1 MTCRRRP
8 PCLRRSVRA
17 GTGACPYKEITM
29 EFLRNVTIGQYV
41 PGNSVIHRLDP
52 RVKIILLLIFP
63 VQVFL
68 LRTERWWDSLLPAV
82 FLAVVTILSG
92 LNIRF
97 VLRGLRSVMILV
109 LITFFFNILFT
120 EGTTLVSWSFI
131 RITREGLSFGMIMS
145 MRLIYVVLATSLLT
159 LCTSPLQ
166 ITDALESLMRWGRI
180 FRLPV
185 HEIAMMMSIALRF
198 IPTLMEELERII
210 KAQMARGAD
219 FERGS
224 LMKRVRSFVPV
235 LVPLFVQAFRHAD
248 DLAVAMESRCYHG
261 GEGRTR
267 VRILRMGA
275 LDLLAVVLT
284 GAFLIALTIVD
295 TYPL

>member
-1 MTCRRRP
+1 
-8 PCLRRSVRA
+8 V
-17 GTGACPYKEITM
+17 

-52 RVKIILLLIFP
+52 RVKILLLL
-63 VQVFL
+63 VFL
-68 LRTERWWDSLLPAV
+68 VQIFTLQIERWWESILPGLFLLLV
-82 FLAVVTILSG
+82 LFLSRLS
-92 LNIRF
+92 IIF

-109 LITFFFNILFT
+109 LITFMFNILFT
-120 EGTTLVSWSFI
+120 EGTALVSFYFI
-131 RITREGLSFGMIMS
+131 RVTREGLAFGIIMS
-145 MRLIYVVLATSLLT
+145 MRLIYVVLATSILT

-180 FRLPV
+180 FKLPV

-198 IPTLMEELERII
+198 IPTLMEELERIV

-224 LMKRVRSFVPV
+224 MIRRAKSFIPV
-235 LVPLFVQAFRHAD
+235 LVPLFVQAFKHAD

-267 VRILRMGA
+267 IRVLKMAG
-275 LDLLAVVLT
+275 LDLLAVVIA
-284 GAFLIALTIVD
+284 GIFMIALTLVD
-295 TYPL
+295 TYPF

>member
-1 MTCRRRP
+1 M
-8 PCLRRSVRA
+8 
-17 GTGACPYKEITM
+17 
-29 EFLRNVTIGQYV
+29 

-52 RVKIILLLIFP
+52 RVKILLLLIFL
-63 VQVFL
+63 VQIFL
-68 LRTERWWDSLLPAV
+68 LRTERWWDSLLPGL
-82 FLAVVTILSG
+82 FLIVVMILSR
-92 LNIRF
+92 LNVKF
-97 VLRGLRSVMILV
+97 VLRGLKSVMILV
-109 LITFFFNILFT
+109 LITFIFNVFFA
-120 EGTTLVSWSFI
+120 EGTTLVSFYFI
-131 RITREGLSFGMIMS
+131 RITREGLAFGIIMS

-166 ITDALESLMRWGRI
+166 ITDALESLMRWGRL

-219 FERGS
+219 FEKGP
-224 LMKRVRSFVPV
+224 LLVRVKSFVPV
-235 LVPLFVQAFRHAD
+235 LVPLFVQAFKHAD

-267 VRILRMGA
+267 VRVLKMGG
-275 LDLLAVVLT
+275 LDILAVMITGIFMITLT
-284 GAFLIALTIVD
+284 FVD
-295 TYPL
+295 TYL

>member
-1 MTCRRRP
+1 
-8 PCLRRSVRA
+8 
-17 GTGACPYKEITM
+17 M

-52 RVKIILLLIFP
+52 RVKILLLL
-63 VQVFL
+63 VFL
-68 LRTERWWDSLLPAV
+68 VQIFMLQVERWWDSILPGI
-82 FLAVVTILSG
+82 FLFVVLILSR
-92 LNIRF
+92 LSIKF
-97 VLRGLRSVMILV
+97 VMRGLRSVMILV
-109 LITFFFNILFT
+109 LITFIFNIFFT
-120 EGTTLVSWSFI
+120 EGTTLVSFSFI
-131 RITREGLSFGMIMS
+131 KITREGLAFGIIMS

-166 ITDALESLMRWGRI
+166 ITDALESLMRWGRL
-180 FRLPV
+180 FKLPV

-224 LMKRVRSFVPV
+224 LIRRVKSFVPV
-235 LVPLFVQAFRHAD
+235 LVPLFVQAFKHAD

-267 VRILRMGA
+267 VRVLKMGG
-275 LDLLAVVLT
+275 LDLLAVVIA
-284 GAFLIALTIVD
+284 GIFMIALTLVD